1 MIKKNKL
8 TINFNSITICAC
20 YRKILASILKSLKSL
35 KRDFYTETL

>member
-8 TINFNSITICAC
+8 TINFSSITICAC
-20 YRKILASILKSLKSL
+20 YRKILASIRL